1 MTDHQPAR
9 IPDRRLGRH
18 ITVILITKVAALWL
32 LWFLFFSPDHRPA
45 INADAIDAR
54 IFPAA
59 APAMPAPSTHQE
71 PPHDGT

>member
-9 IPDRRLGRH
+9 VPDRRLTRH

-32 LWFLFFSPDHRPA
+32 LWLLFFSPDQRPV
-45 INADAIDAR
+45 IDADAVDTR
-54 IFPAA
+54 MFPAA
-59 APAMPAPSTHQE
+59 TPAMPAPPTRQE